1 MVRRLLLK
9 IGEGPAQKRDG
20 GHCTNRVPHDNILSL
35 SPHVLTRSHA
45 YSHHT
50 GSAQSLIAVAMEDA
64 ASKKAYVVAVV
75 VQVIYTG
82 LSVLSK
88 AAFND
93 GMSIFVFNFYRQAT
107 GSLLLLPLALLFQR

>member
-1 MVRRLLLK
+1 M
-9 IGEGPAQKRDG
+9 A
-20 GHCTNRVPHDNILSL
+20 
-35 SPHVLTRSHA
+35 
-45 YSHHT
+45 
-50 GSAQSLIAVAMEDA
+50 EDA
-64 ASKKAYVVAVV
+64 GTKKAYVIAIV